1 MKRILRRSDHDMTAS
16 LFFRLLQVQVAIVA
30 MGSVNAIVDGIVA
43 ARFIDAETVGV
54 VGLYYPMMRVL
65 EATGSILLGGVS
77 VLSGRY
83 LGSGRID
90 RIRGVCSL
98 GLLCAL
104 LIGGVLTAFS
114 LFAPGTMADLMGSNA
129 ALRAPLIA
137 YITGYGFGIIP
148 LLLAQQLASMLQ
160 MERQERRGSAGIL
173 LMIALNVALDILFVT
188 VMKLGVW
195 GLALST
201 SLANWAYFLVLVQY
215 YFTKKAQMKPTLKY
229 IVFGEL
235 PRVLRIGF
243 PNALLVICLGV
254 RGFILNRMLLSC
266 SGEAGLSAM
275 SAFNLVSGL
284 ILALSLGDGA
294 VVRML
299 TSVFIGENNR
309 EGVLALAKLVMTRM
323 MAMVLG
329 VSLALVLFSPALSAI
344 FFPDRGSDAYRLT
357 VRLFQVYNVCVPMTL
372 VLISYSNY
380 CQASGHRFYVN
391 MISVM
396 DGFFSMLI
404 PAILLAPRLGAF
416 GVWLS
421 FPIGM
426 LLTIA
431 VTIAYVVWRCRHW
444 PRNLGEWLILPD
456 DFGSAEKLVVELRGL
471 EDVTHTAQMVQ
482 SFCAGH
488 GITERKSASAGL
500 CLEEMAGNIVRHGFH
515 ADRREH
521 VVELRVIIQSHGVT
535 LRIKDDCI
543 PFNPREWYDITNSD
557 DPTANIGIRLVFR
570 LADEVEYQSLLGL
583 NVLTVCLSDAAEQ
596 ADGVG

>member
-1 MKRILRRSDHDMTAS
+1 MTAS

-148 LLLAQQLASMLQ
+148 LFLAQQLASMLQ

-188 VMKLGVW
+188 VM
-195 GLALST
+195 
-201 SLANWAYFLVLVQY
+201 
-215 YFTKKAQMKPTLKY
+215 
-229 IVFGEL
+229 
-235 PRVLRIGF
+235 
-243 PNALLVICLGV
+243 
-254 RGFILNRMLLSC
+254 
-266 SGEAGLSAM
+266 
-275 SAFNLVSGL
+275 
-284 ILALSLGDGA
+284 
-294 VVRML
+294 
-299 TSVFIGENNR
+299 
-309 EGVLALAKLVMTRM
+309 
-323 MAMVLG
+323 
-329 VSLALVLFSPALSAI
+329 
-344 FFPDRGSDAYRLT
+344 
-357 VRLFQVYNVCVPMTL
+357 
-372 VLISYSNY
+372 
-380 CQASGHRFYVN
+380 
-391 MISVM
+391 
-396 DGFFSMLI
+396 
-404 PAILLAPRLGAF
+404 
-416 GVWLS
+416 
-421 FPIGM
+421 
-426 LLTIA
+426 
-431 VTIAYVVWRCRHW
+431 
-444 PRNLGEWLILPD
+444 NLGEWLILPD

-543 PFNPREWYDITNSD
+543 PSNPREWHDITNSD

-570 LADEVEYQSLLGL
+570 LADEVECQSLLGL
-583 NVLTVCLSDAAEQ
+583 NVLAVCLSDAAEQ